1 MLVLSNVH
9 TVDIL
14 LSNMS
19 TAANVPKMSQQG
31 GDLSDAG
38 KLHRRSKSQPHS
50 AAKGQHTGLS
60 ESWPR
65 FSGNALTYVGFRAC
79 LYDRMHSTRG
89 KYLLGSLSRR
99 IGTTL
104 S

>member
-31 GDLSDAG
+31 GSRSVDAG
-38 KLHRRSKSQPHS
+38 KPHQRSESQPHT

-60 ESWPR
+60 ESCPR
-65 FSGNALTYVGFRAC
+65 FSGNALT
-79 LYDRMHSTRG
+79 
-89 KYLLGSLSRR
+89 
-99 IGTTL
+99 
-104 S
+104 